1 MRRHAL
7 RLGSPFV
14 LAGLVAATVAGP
26 LSLSAHGADGY
37 HGTFGAV
44 AAGDAVRVTWIV
56 PHAPASD
63 TVLDFGGPS
72 AQVTLDSIG
81 GSQAFASFPYP
92 GENAVSA
99 PSLVA
104 GASGGKINLPS
115 YPFWVGSTYPVAPKA
130 ESGSGP
136 YAIKAESTDTSSTSS
151 ASVGLDSG
159 GQGSLGLA
167 RSSASAVSAPDGVT
181 AQAATEVTSFAVGPL
196 KIGQVLSTAKAVFST
211 DGTVTRTADT
221 RVTAAM
227 VGDTP
232 VAFTDKGLV
241 VGSSPV
247 PADPKPIS
255 DALAQAK
262 IGLEYMPR
270 QDTDTGVVA
279 PAIRVTQRDDSGGSI
294 TYVLGRTSAF
304 AQGAGTLE
312 PPSSSSSSSSSSGDA
327 ATDASGAGASQGSPP
342 PASPGNTDP
351 ATSFAVA
358 PPTSVEEATGGIA
371 VPTSFVL
378 PDSGADTLAGTTRS
392 GSGGLDPA
400 ARTPAAAAPT
410 VVRLASGN
418 GVAGRPARDTRRVA
432 ARLLITASDTTP
444 LFWVLALAL
453 TSALGTALFL
463 RRLGSRMR

>member
-1 MRRHAL
+1 MRRHAV
-7 RLGSPFV
+7 RLGSPFL
-14 LAGLVAATVAGP
+14 LAWLVAATVAGP

-167 RSSASAVSAPDGVT
+167 RSSASALSAPDGVT

-304 AQGAGTLE
+304 AQGAGTPE
-312 PPSSSSSSSSSSGDA
+312 PSASSSSSSSGDA
-327 ATDASGAGASQGSPP
+327 ASDASGAGASHGSPP
-342 PASPGNTDP
+342 PTSPGNADP

-358 PPTSVEEATGGIA
+358 PPTSAEEATGGIA

-378 PDSGADTLAGTTRS
+378 PDSETGNPAGTTRS
-392 GSGGLDPA
+392 GSGAVDPA
-400 ARTPAAAAPT
+400 ARTPAAAT

-418 GVAGRPARDTRRVA
+418 GVAGGRARDTRRVA
-432 ARLLITASDTTP
+432 ARLLVTASDTAP

-453 TSALGTALFL
+453 ASALGTALFL

>member
-1 MRRHAL
+1 MRRHAV
-7 RLGSPFV
+7 RLGSPFL

-167 RSSASAVSAPDGVT
+167 RSSASALSAPDGVT

-304 AQGAGTLE
+304 AQGAGTPE
-312 PPSSSSSSSSSSGDA
+312 PSASSSSSSGDA
-327 ATDASGAGASQGSPP
+327 ASDASGAGASQGSPP
-342 PASPGNTDP
+342 PTSPGNADP

-358 PPTSVEEATGGIA
+358 PPTSAEEATGGIA

-378 PDSGADTLAGTTRS
+378 PDSETGNPAGTTRS
-392 GSGGLDPA
+392 GSGAVDPA
-400 ARTPAAAAPT
+400 ARTPAAAT

-418 GVAGRPARDTRRVA
+418 GVAGGRARDTRRVA
-432 ARLLITASDTTP
+432 ARLLVTASDTAP

-453 TSALGTALFL
+453 ASALGTALFL